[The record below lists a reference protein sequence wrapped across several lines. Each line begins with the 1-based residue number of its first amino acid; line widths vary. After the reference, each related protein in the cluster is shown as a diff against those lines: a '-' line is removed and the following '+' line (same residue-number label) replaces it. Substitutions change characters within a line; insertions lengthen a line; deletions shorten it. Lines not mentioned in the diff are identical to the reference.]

1 MVQNLGERPPEGV
14 TTAKREP
21 TESPAGG
28 FCTLPLLRLCAQPFA
43 LVSGISPSPPLHQ
56 RPAGVYAFRRNAVN
70 SAVTMAGPGSSPISH
85 SSPASHSTSEARA
98 ALLKR
103 ATRAAIDYLDG
114 EDARSVAPSPRAV
127 AALGA
132 LRGPLPPGPT
142 SPETVLHLLDEYG
155 SPATVAKTAGRFF
168 GFVNGGCLPAALAA
182 SWLVSAWDQN
192 AAFFVQ
198 SPTAVTLEEVA
209 LDWVRE
215 LLGLPE
221 GTGGAVVTGATMA
234 NFSALAAARHA
245 LLQRA
250 GWDVEADG
258 LFGAPPITVVVGE
271 EAHSSLT
278 KALGLLGL
286 GRNRVIR
293 VPVDGQGRMRA
304 DALPHLDANTILCL
318 QAGNVNTGAFDPAAA
333 ICPAARA
340 AGAWIHVDGAFG
352 LWAAVS
358 PKYRNLTQGFE
369 QADSWATD
377 GHKWPNIGYDCG
389 VALVRDPAMLR
400 AAMSIEAAY
409 LMQSERREPS
419 HYNPELSRRARGVE
433 LWAGLRS
440 LGRQG
445 MAEIVERT
453 SIHAR
458 HFAAGLKAAGFE
470 VLNEVVINQVLISFG
485 SPERTL
491 RTIARLQS
499 EGTCW
504 CGSTVWQG
512 RTAMRISVSSWAT
525 TRDDVDRS
533 LAAMIEAA
541 KE

>member
-1 MVQNLGERPPEGV
+1 
-14 TTAKREP
+14 
-21 TESPAGG
+21 
-28 FCTLPLLRLCAQPFA
+28 
-43 LVSGISPSPPLHQ
+43 LH
-56 RPAGVYAFRRNAVN
+56 
-70 SAVTMAGPGSSPISH
+70 
-85 SSPASHSTSEARA
+85 
-98 ALLKR
+98 
-103 ATRAAIDYLDG
+103 
-114 EDARSVAPSPRAV
+114 
-127 AALGA
+127 
-132 LRGPLPPGPT
+132 
-142 SPETVLHLLDEYG
+142 EYG

-198 SPTAVTLEEVA
+198 SPVAITLEEIA
-209 LDWVRE
+209 LEWVRE

-245 LLQRA
+245 LLARA

-258 LFGAPPITVVVGE
+258 LNGAPPITVVVGE
-271 EAHSSLT
+271 EAHASVI

-286 GRNRVIR
+286 GRKRVVR

-304 DALPHLDANTILCL
+304 GALPPLDAQTILCL

-333 ICPAARA
+333 IAPAARA

-358 PKYRNLTQGFE
+358 PEYHRWTKGFE

-377 GHKWPNIGYDCG
+377 AHKWPNIGYDCG
-389 VALVRDPAMLR
+389 IALVRDPEDLR
-400 AAMSIEAAY
+400 AAMSIAASY
-409 LMQSERREPS
+409 LALGEHREPAD
-419 HYNPELSRRARGVE
+419 YNPELSRRARGVE

-440 LGRQG
+440 LGRSG

-453 SIHAR
+453 SSHAR
-458 HFAAGLKAAGFE
+458 RFAAGLKAAGFQ
-470 VLNEVVINQVLISFG
+470 VLNDVVINQVLVSFG
-485 SPERTL
+485 SAEKTL
-491 RTIARLQS
+491 RTIARLQAG
-499 EGTCW
+499 GTCW

-512 RTAMRISVSSWAT
+512 HTAMRISVSSWAT
-525 TRDDVDRS
+525 TREDVDRS
-533 LAAMIEAA
+533 LAAMLKAA